1 VSILAPVSRNRKQK
15 PQQCWFLELLKTKI
29 LSKGHPMVGPPPP
42 KKKRKKKEK
51 KNAYLFLPS
60 FIFKKNAI

>member
-29 LSKGHPMVGPPPP
+29 LSKGHPMVPPPP
-42 KKKRKKKEK
+42 QKKKKKKRKKER
-51 KNAYLFLPS
+51 LSFPS
-60 FIFKKNAI
+60 IFHI